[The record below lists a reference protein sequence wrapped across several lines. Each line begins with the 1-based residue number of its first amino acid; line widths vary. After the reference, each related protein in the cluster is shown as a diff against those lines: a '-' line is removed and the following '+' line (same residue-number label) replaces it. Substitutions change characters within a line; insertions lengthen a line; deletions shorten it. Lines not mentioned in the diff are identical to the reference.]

1 MCSDSFIFEENRV
14 CTRKIIG
21 VSPSKSCDLDPV
33 PTFLVKDYLDTLLPF
48 ITRLCNASIRE
59 ACLPAT
65 QKKAIITPVIKKV
78 GADVDDVKNYRPIS
92 GLTFLSKVIE
102 KVVAKQLVGYLHSNN
117 LLPKFQSEFRRGYST
132 ETAILRMLSDIYAA
146 VDRGRVALLALL
158 DVSAA
163 FDHDILLERLLVS
176 FGVTGSAHAWIR
188 SFLSSRSQSVR
199 LGSSSSSWSSIRCG
213 VPQGSILGPLLYIL
227 YTADVE
233 RIVESFGLAV
243 QLYADDTQ
251 LYGDGSPIAA
261 EELSA
266 HVLAAIDAVEN
277 WMSLNATKTQ
287 FIWFGTRQRLAK
299 RDLTSLASISP
310 PLVSNDPVRNLGVL
324 LDSELTM
331 DAHIKQLC
339 RSCFF
344 QLRRLR
350 VVRNCL
356 SKRSL
361 LTLTYAFVHNR
372 LDYCNSIL
380 FGVTAGRL
388 DRLQSVLNATARL
401 VLNLPKFSRITS
413 AIRDELH
420 WLPVVFRSQYKL
432 CIIVRNCLIGSAPL
446 YLRELCTPAT
456 SVTGRQHLRSAARND
471 LIDWQ
476 ILITN
481 SSGNARKL
489 WNSLSSVMGRNRGSP
504 VQPGLTADA
513 FSKFFSDKVDDVR
526 SSTAGSAEPEFT
538 VFP

>member
-1 MCSDSFIFEENRV
+1 MLEVKYLKNAYNLY
-14 CTRKIIG
+14 KI
-21 VSPSKSCDLDPV
+21 VNH
-33 PTFLVKDYLDTLLPF
+33 F
-48 ITRLCNASIRE
+48 
-59 ACLPAT
+59 
-65 QKKAIITPVIKKV
+65 
-78 GADVDDVKNYRPIS
+78 
-92 GLTFLSKVIE
+92 
-102 KVVAKQLVGYLHSNN
+102 
-117 LLPKFQSEFRRGYST
+117 
-132 ETAILRMLSDIYAA
+132 
-146 VDRGRVALLALL
+146 
-158 DVSAA
+158 
-163 FDHDILLERLLVS
+163 
-176 FGVTGSAHAWIR
+176 
-188 SFLSSRSQSVR
+188 
-199 LGSSSSSWSSIRCG
+199 
-213 VPQGSILGPLLYIL
+213 
-227 YTADVE
+227 
-233 RIVESFGLAV
+233 
-243 QLYADDTQ
+243 
-251 LYGDGSPIAA
+251 
-261 EELSA
+261 
-266 HVLAAIDAVEN
+266 EN
-277 WMSLNATKTQ
+277 WMSSNRLRLNATKTQ
-287 FIWFGTRQRLAK
+287 FIWFGTRQQLAK

-380 FGVTAGRL
+380 FGVAAGRL

-432 CIIVRNCLIGSAPL
+432 CIIVRNCFIGSTPL

-471 LIDWQ
+471 LIVPQ
-476 ILITN
+476 FRTVN
-481 SSGNARKL
+481 FGQRGFSVSGPRL
-489 WNSLSSVMGRNRGSP
+489 WNSLPHDIRQLTDSLEQFKQKLKTYFFHKQRWHQRFCGSSSWVALYQ
-504 VQPGLTADA
+504 VYFYITLHYILTCLTGVIAQYQ
-513 FSKFFSDKVDDVR
+513 SCIQSN
-526 SSTAGSAEPEFT
+526 S
-538 VFP
+538 